1 LQPILTQR
9 TVILNLSFAKPWLHK
24 THFWEREGKTSKHAT
39 YFMLDLFFPK
49 DNWQASVF

>member
-24 THFWEREGKTSKHAT
+24 THFWETEREGKASKHAT
-39 YFMLDLFFPK
+39 YFMLHLFPPPP
-49 DNWQASVF
+49 QG